1 MACTNDALWTGDE
14 AHEVN
19 KVGIA
24 PEGVKLVSCNTM
36 NRFLER
42 AGLTMRAVNNHV
54 VQLTAS
60 GDTQQLAYQYLL
72 LKSRRMYDLR
82 LVLNADELKLTCRV
96 APKKST
102 AKIGQQKARM
112 KPYKR
117 DLRATGPA
125 TVARSDEMPAPTII
139 FDGEDRGVV

>member
-1 MACTNDALWTGDE
+1 MACKIDALWTGNE
-14 AHEVN
+14 AREVN

-24 PEGVKLVSCNTM
+24 PEGAKLVFYNTV

-60 GDTQQLAYQYLL
+60 ADTQQLAYQYLL
-72 LKSRRMYDLR
+72 LKSRSVYDSR
-82 LVLNADELKLTCRV
+82 LALDADELKLTCRV

-102 AKIGQQKARM
+102 AKIGQQEALQARF
-112 KPYKR
+112 
-117 DLRATGPA
+117 TGHGYC
-125 TVARSDEMPAPTII
+125 
-139 FDGEDRGVV
+139 DGCAKW